1 MTGPRILRA
10 DDGGIADAAECIR
23 SGGVVVYPTETV
35 YGVGVDPFSTAAVQ
49 RVFAM
54 KGRDASKGMI
64 LLLRDEGDL
73 DLLVES
79 VTPDARHLMQAF
91 WPGPLTLV
99 LAARPE
105 LPPAL
110 LGGAST
116 VAVRVS
122 DNVVCRELAGRAG
135 GAITSTSAN
144 RSGCP
149 PALSAAE
156 AIVGLGPDVD
166 VVLDGGE
173 SADPRPST
181 VVDMT
186 TNPPTVLREGRIST
200 SGIERLLQRDNPRSR
215 GPGV

>member
-10 DDGGIADAAECIR
+10 DAGGITDAAECIR

-35 YGVGVDPFSTAAVQ
+35 YGIGVDPFNTAAVQ
-49 RVFAM
+49 RVFTI
-54 KGRDASKGMI
+54 KERDLSKGMI

-73 DLLVES
+73 SLLVES
-79 VTPDARHLMQAF
+79 VTPDARHLMRAF

-99 LAARPE
+99 FAARPE
-105 LPPAL
+105 LLPAL
-110 LGGAST
+110 LGGRST

-122 DNVVCRELAGRAG
+122 DNVVCRELTDRAG

-156 AIVGLGPDVD
+156 AVAGLGPDVD

-173 SADPRPST
+173 ATDPRPST

-200 SGIERLLQRDNPRSR
+200 SDIERLLQRDLPQSA